1 MNNLETVRTE
11 VKDNSLVIYLSRE
24 ERMNAFTLSMQQEI
38 VKVLDDAE
46 QDDDIKAIIFTGD
59 GKAYCAGAD
68 LSSGGDT
75 FDNRKGRKRTNNVVR
90 DSGGLLTLRL
100 FKSKK
105 PLIAAVNGAAVG
117 IGATMLLPMDTR
129 ICSDRARFGF
139 VFARRGIVPEAAS
152 SWFLP
157 RLIGIDKA
165 LELCYTGKVIS
176 AEEAKE
182 INLVSEVLPQEKL
195 IERALEIAKE
205 FTAESSQISIALTR
219 QMMWRMLGADDPME
233 AHKVDSRA
241 IFELGQSGE
250 AVEGVTSFL
259 EKRSPS
265 FLFRIISTCNFLG
278 KCNRYSSFQWQC
290 SRFRGG
296 PS

>member
-1 MNNLETVRTE
+1 MKKFETLRTE
-11 VKDNSLVIYLSRE
+11 TKENSLIIYLSRE
-24 ERMNAFTLSMQQEI
+24 ERMNAFTLTMQQEL
-38 VKVLDDAE
+38 VAVLDEAE
-46 QDDDIKAIIFTGD
+46 NMDEIKSIIFTGD

-75 FDNRKGRKRTNNVVR
+75 FDNRKGREKTNNVVR

-117 IGATMLLPMDTR
+117 IGATMLLPMDFR
-129 ICSDRARFGF
+129 ICSEEARFGF

-157 RLIGIDKA
+157 RLVGITKA
-165 LELCYTGKVIS
+165 LELCYSGKIIT
-176 AEEAKE
+176 AKE
-182 INLVSEVLPQEKL
+182 AEDINLVSEVLPKEQL
-195 IERALEIAKE
+195 LDRALAVANE

-233 AHKVDSRA
+233 AHKIDSRGV
-241 IFELGQSGE
+241 FELGQSGE
-250 AVEGVTSFL
+250 AIEGVKSFL
-259 EKRSPS
+259 EKRPPS
-265 FLFRIISTCNFLG
+265 FPG
-278 KCNRYSSFQWQC
+278 KVSKDMPSFYPWWDEKE
-290 SRFRGG
+290 FE
-296 PS
+296 

>member
-1 MNNLETVRTE
+1 MKNLETVRTE
-11 VKDNSLVIYLSRE
+11 FRENSLIIYLSRE
-24 ERMNAFTLSMQQEI
+24 ERMNAFTLTMQQEI

-46 QDDDIKAIIFTGD
+46 ENDDIKAIIFTGD

-75 FDNRKGRKRTNNVVR
+75 FDNRKGREKTNDVVR

-100 FKSKK
+100 FKCKK

-129 ICSDRARFGF
+129 ICSDQARFGF
-139 VFARRGIVPEAAS
+139 VFAKRGIVPEAAS

-157 RLIGIDKA
+157 RLIGINKA

-182 INLVSEVLPQEKL
+182 IRLVSEILNQDKL
-195 IERALEIAKE
+195 IDRALEIAKE

-233 AHKVDSRA
+233 AHKIDSRA
-241 IFELGQSGE
+241 VFELGQSGE
-250 AVEGVTSFL
+250 AIEGVNSFL
-259 EKRSPS
+259 EKRPPS
-265 FLFRIISTCNFLG
+265 FPG
-278 KCNRYSSFQWQC
+278 KVSKDMPSFFPWWDEKE
-290 SRFRGG
+290 FE
-296 PS
+296 

>member
-1 MNNLETVRTE
+1 MKNLETVRTE
-11 VKDNSLVIYLSRE
+11 VRENSLIIYLSRE
-24 ERMNAFTLSMQQEI
+24 ERMNAFTLTMQQEI

-46 QDDDIKAIIFTGD
+46 EDDDIKAIIFTGD

-75 FDNRKGRKRTNNVVR
+75 FDNRKGRERTNDVVR

-100 FKSKK
+100 FKCKK

-129 ICSDRARFGF
+129 ICSDQARFGF
-139 VFARRGIVPEAAS
+139 VFAKRGIVPEAAS

-157 RLIGIDKA
+157 RLIGINKA

-182 INLVSEVLPQEKL
+182 IRLISEILNQDKL
-195 IERALEIAKE
+195 IDRALEIAKE

-233 AHKVDSRA
+233 AHKIDSRA
-241 IFELGQSGE
+241 VFELGQSGE
-250 AVEGVTSFL
+250 AMEGVNSFL
-259 EKRSPS
+259 EKRPPS
-265 FLFRIISTCNFLG
+265 FPG
-278 KCNRYSSFQWQC
+278 KVSKDMPSFFPWWDEKE
-290 SRFRGG
+290 FE
-296 PS
+296 

>member
-1 MNNLETVRTE
+1 MKNLETVRTE
-11 VKDNSLVIYLSRE
+11 VRENSLIIYLSRE
-24 ERMNAFTLSMQQEI
+24 ERMNAFTLTMQQEI

-46 QDDDIKAIIFTGD
+46 EDDDIKAIIFTGD

-75 FDNRKGRKRTNNVVR
+75 FDNRKGRERTNDVVR

-100 FKSKK
+100 FKCKK

-129 ICSDRARFGF
+129 ICSDQARFGF
-139 VFARRGIVPEAAS
+139 VFAKRGIVPEAAS

-157 RLIGIDKA
+157 RLIGINKA
-165 LELCYTGKVIS
+165 LELCYTGKIIS

-182 INLVSEVLPQEKL
+182 IRLVSEILNQDKL

-233 AHKVDSRA
+233 AHKIDSRA
-241 IFELGQSGE
+241 VFELGQSGE
-250 AVEGVTSFL
+250 AIEGVNSFL
-259 EKRSPS
+259 EKRPPS
-265 FLFRIISTCNFLG
+265 FPG
-278 KCNRYSSFQWQC
+278 KVSKDMPSFFPWWDEKE
-290 SRFRGG
+290 FE
-296 PS
+296 

>member
-1 MNNLETVRTE
+1 MKNLETVRTE
-11 VKDNSLVIYLSRE
+11 FRENSLIIYLSRE
-24 ERMNAFTLSMQQEI
+24 ERMNAFTLTMQQEI

-46 QDDDIKAIIFTGD
+46 EDDDIKAIIFTGD

-75 FDNRKGRKRTNNVVR
+75 FDNRKGRERTNDVVR

-100 FKSKK
+100 FKCKK

-129 ICSDRARFGF
+129 ICSDQARFGF
-139 VFARRGIVPEAAS
+139 VFAKRGIVPEAAS

-157 RLIGIDKA
+157 RLIGINKA

-182 INLVSEVLPQEKL
+182 IRLVSEILNQDKL
-195 IERALEIAKE
+195 IDRALEIAKE

-233 AHKVDSRA
+233 AHKIDSRA
-241 IFELGQSGE
+241 VFELGQSRE
-250 AVEGVTSFL
+250 AIEGVNSFL
-259 EKRSPS
+259 EKRPPS
-265 FLFRIISTCNFLG
+265 FPG
-278 KCNRYSSFQWQC
+278 KVSKDMPSFFPWWDEKE
-290 SRFRGG
+290 FE
-296 PS
+296 

>member
-1 MNNLETVRTE
+1 MKNLETVRTE
-11 VKDNSLVIYLSRE
+11 VRENSLIIYLSRE
-24 ERMNAFTLSMQQEI
+24 ERMNAFTLTMQQEI

-46 QDDDIKAIIFTGD
+46 ENDDIKAIIFTGD

-75 FDNRKGRKRTNNVVR
+75 FDNRKGREKTNDVVR

-100 FKSKK
+100 FKCKK

-129 ICSDRARFGF
+129 ICSDQARFGF
-139 VFARRGIVPEAAS
+139 VFAKRGIVPEAAS

-157 RLIGIDKA
+157 RLIGINKA

-182 INLVSEVLPQEKL
+182 IRLVSEILNQDKL
-195 IERALEIAKE
+195 IDRALEIAKE

-233 AHKVDSRA
+233 AHKIDSRA
-241 IFELGQSGE
+241 VFELGQSRE
-250 AVEGVTSFL
+250 AIEGVNSFL
-259 EKRSPS
+259 EKRPPS
-265 FLFRIISTCNFLG
+265 FPG
-278 KCNRYSSFQWQC
+278 KVSKDMPSFFPWWDEKE
-290 SRFRGG
+290 FE
-296 PS
+296 

>member
-1 MNNLETVRTE
+1 MKNLETVRTE
-11 VKDNSLVIYLSRE
+11 VRENSLIIYLSRE
-24 ERMNAFTLSMQQEI
+24 ERMNAFTLNMQQEI

-46 QDDDIKAIIFTGD
+46 EDDDIKAIIFSGD

-75 FDNRKGRKRTNNVVR
+75 FDNRKGRERTNDVVR

-100 FKSKK
+100 FKCKK

-129 ICSDRARFGF
+129 ICSDQARFGF
-139 VFARRGIVPEAAS
+139 VFAKRGIVPEAAS

-157 RLIGIDKA
+157 RLIGINKA

-182 INLVSEVLPQEKL
+182 IRLVSEILNQDKL
-195 IERALEIAKE
+195 IDRALEIAKE

-233 AHKVDSRA
+233 AHKIDSRA
-241 IFELGQSGE
+241 VFELGQSGE
-250 AVEGVTSFL
+250 AIEGVTSFL
-259 EKRSPS
+259 EKRPPS
-265 FLFRIISTCNFLG
+265 FPG
-278 KCNRYSSFQWQC
+278 KVSKDMPSFFPWWDEKE
-290 SRFRGG
+290 FE
-296 PS
+296 

>member
-1 MNNLETVRTE
+1 MKKFETLRTE
-11 VKDNSLVIYLSRE
+11 TKENSLIIYLSRE
-24 ERMNAFTLSMQQEI
+24 ERMNAFTLTMQQEL
-38 VKVLDDAE
+38 VAVLDEAE
-46 QDDDIKAIIFTGD
+46 NMDEIKSIIFTGD

-75 FDNRKGRKRTNNVVR
+75 FDNRKGREKTNNVVR

-117 IGATMLLPMDTR
+117 IGATMLLPMDFR
-129 ICSDRARFGF
+129 ICSEEARFGF

-157 RLIGIDKA
+157 RLVGITKA
-165 LELCYTGKVIS
+165 LELCYSGKIIS
-176 AEEAKE
+176 AKEAE
-182 INLVSEVLPQEKL
+182 DINLVSEVLPKEQL
-195 IERALEIAKE
+195 LDRALAVANE

-233 AHKVDSRA
+233 AHKIDSRGV
-241 IFELGQSGE
+241 FELGQSGE
-250 AVEGVTSFL
+250 AIEGVKSFL
-259 EKRSPS
+259 EKRPPS
-265 FLFRIISTCNFLG
+265 FPG
-278 KCNRYSSFQWQC
+278 KVSKDMPSFYPWWDEKE
-290 SRFRGG
+290 FE
-296 PS
+296 

>member
-1 MNNLETVRTE
+1 MKKFETLRTE
-11 VKDNSLVIYLSRE
+11 TKENSLIIYLSRE
-24 ERMNAFTLSMQQEI
+24 ERMNAFTLTMQQEL
-38 VKVLDDAE
+38 VAALDEAE
-46 QDDDIKAIIFTGD
+46 NIDEIKSIIFTGD

-75 FDNRKGRKRTNNVVR
+75 FDNRKGREKTNNVVR

-117 IGATMLLPMDTR
+117 IGATMLLPMDFR
-129 ICSDRARFGF
+129 ICSEEARFGF

-157 RLIGIDKA
+157 RLVGITKA
-165 LELCYTGKVIS
+165 LELCYSGKIIS
-176 AEEAKE
+176 AKEAE
-182 INLVSEVLPQEKL
+182 DINLVSEVLPKEQL
-195 IERALEIAKE
+195 LDRALAVANE

-233 AHKVDSRA
+233 AHKIDSRGV
-241 IFELGQSGE
+241 FELGQSGE
-250 AVEGVTSFL
+250 AIEGVKSFL
-259 EKRSPS
+259 EKRPPS
-265 FLFRIISTCNFLG
+265 FPG
-278 KCNRYSSFQWQC
+278 KVSKDMPSFYPWWDEKE
-290 SRFRGG
+290 FE
-296 PS
+296 

>member
-1 MNNLETVRTE
+1 MKNLETVRTE
-11 VKDNSLVIYLSRE
+11 VRENSLIIYLSRE
-24 ERMNAFTLSMQQEI
+24 ERMNAFTLTMQQEI

-46 QDDDIKAIIFTGD
+46 EDDDIKAIIFTGD

-75 FDNRKGRKRTNNVVR
+75 FDSRKGRERTNDVVR

-100 FKSKK
+100 FKCKK

-129 ICSDRARFGF
+129 ICSDQARFGF
-139 VFARRGIVPEAAS
+139 VFAKRGIVPEAAS

-157 RLIGIDKA
+157 RLIGINKA

-182 INLVSEVLPQEKL
+182 IRLVSEILNQDKL

-233 AHKVDSRA
+233 AHKIDSRA
-241 IFELGQSGE
+241 VFELGQSGE
-250 AVEGVTSFL
+250 AIEGVNSFL
-259 EKRSPS
+259 EKRPPS
-265 FLFRIISTCNFLG
+265 FPG
-278 KCNRYSSFQWQC
+278 KVSKDMPSFFPWWDEKE
-290 SRFRGG
+290 FE
-296 PS
+296 

>member
-1 MNNLETVRTE
+1 MKKFETLRTE
-11 VKDNSLVIYLSRE
+11 TKENSLIIYLSRE
-24 ERMNAFTLSMQQEI
+24 EKMNAFTLTMQQEL
-38 VKVLDDAE
+38 VAALDEAE
-46 QDDDIKAIIFTGD
+46 NMDEIKSIIFTGD

-75 FDNRKGRKRTNNVVR
+75 FDNRKGREKTNNVVR

-117 IGATMLLPMDTR
+117 IGATMLLPMDFR
-129 ICSDRARFGF
+129 ICSEDARFGF

-157 RLIGIDKA
+157 RLVGITKA
-165 LELCYTGKVIS
+165 LELCYSGKIIS
-176 AEEAKE
+176 AKEAKD
-182 INLVSEVLPQEKL
+182 INLVSEVLPKEQLLDK
-195 IERALEIAKE
+195 ALAVANE

-233 AHKVDSRA
+233 AHKIDSRGV
-241 IFELGQSGE
+241 FELGQSGE
-250 AVEGVTSFL
+250 AIEGVKSFL
-259 EKRSPS
+259 EKRPPS
-265 FLFRIISTCNFLG
+265 FPG
-278 KCNRYSSFQWQC
+278 KVSKDMPSFYPWWDEKE
-290 SRFRGG
+290 FE
-296 PS
+296 

>member
-1 MNNLETVRTE
+1 MKNLETVRTE
-11 VKDNSLVIYLSRE
+11 VRENSLIIYLSRE
-24 ERMNAFTLSMQQEI
+24 ERMNAFTLTMQQEI

-46 QDDDIKAIIFTGD
+46 EDDDIKAIIFTGD

-75 FDNRKGRKRTNNVVR
+75 FDNRKGRERTNDVVR

-100 FKSKK
+100 FKCKK

-129 ICSDRARFGF
+129 ICSDQARFGF
-139 VFARRGIVPEAAS
+139 VFAKRGIVPEAAS

-157 RLIGIDKA
+157 RLIGINKA

-182 INLVSEVLPQEKL
+182 IRLVSEILNQDKL
-195 IERALEIAKE
+195 INRALEIAKE

-233 AHKVDSRA
+233 AHKIDSRA
-241 IFELGQSGE
+241 VFELGQSRE
-250 AVEGVTSFL
+250 AIEGVNSFL
-259 EKRSPS
+259 EKRPPS
-265 FLFRIISTCNFLG
+265 FPG
-278 KCNRYSSFQWQC
+278 KVSKDMPSFFPWWDEKE
-290 SRFRGG
+290 FE
-296 PS
+296 

>member
-11 VKDNSLVIYLSRE
+11 VRDNSLVIYLSRE

-46 QDDDIKAIIFTGD
+46 QNDDIKAIIFTGD

-117 IGATMLLPMDTR
+117 IGATMLLPMDIR

-182 INLVSEVLPQEKL
+182 INLVSEILPQEKL

-265 FLFRIISTCNFLG
+265 FPG
-278 KCNRYSSFQWQC
+278 KVSKDMPSFFPWWNEKE
-290 SRFRGG
+290 FE
-296 PS
+296 

>member
-11 VKDNSLVIYLSRE
+11 VRDNSLVIYLSRE

-46 QDDDIKAIIFTGD
+46 QNDDIKAIVFTGD

-117 IGATMLLPMDTR
+117 IGATMLLPMDIR

-233 AHKVDSRA
+233 AHKIDSRA

-250 AVEGVTSFL
+250 AIEGVTSFL
-259 EKRSPS
+259 EKRPPTFPGKVSKDMPS
-265 FLFRIISTCNFLG
+265 FFPWWNEKEFE
-278 KCNRYSSFQWQC
+278 
-290 SRFRGG
+290 
-296 PS
+296 

>member
-1 MNNLETVRTE
+1 MKNLETVRTE
-11 VKDNSLVIYLSRE
+11 VRENSLIIYLSRE
-24 ERMNAFTLSMQQEI
+24 ERMNAFTLTMQQEI

-46 QDDDIKAIIFTGD
+46 ENDDIKAIIFTGD

-75 FDNRKGRKRTNNVVR
+75 FDNRKGREKTNDVVR

-100 FKSKK
+100 FKCKK

-129 ICSDRARFGF
+129 ICSDQARFGF
-139 VFARRGIVPEAAS
+139 VFAKRGIVPEAAS

-157 RLIGIDKA
+157 RLIGINKA

-182 INLVSEVLPQEKL
+182 IKLVSEILNQDKL

-233 AHKVDSRA
+233 AHKIDSRA
-241 IFELGQSGE
+241 VFELGQSGE
-250 AVEGVTSFL
+250 AIEGVNSFL
-259 EKRSPS
+259 EKRPPS
-265 FLFRIISTCNFLG
+265 FPG
-278 KCNRYSSFQWQC
+278 KVSKDMPSFFPWWDEKE
-290 SRFRGG
+290 FE
-296 PS
+296 

>member
-46 QDDDIKAIIFTGD
+46 QNDDIKAIIFTGD

-117 IGATMLLPMDTR
+117 IGATMLLPMDIR

-165 LELCYTGKVIS
+165 LELCYSGKVIS

-233 AHKVDSRA
+233 AHKIDSRA

-250 AVEGVTSFL
+250 AIEGVTSFL
-259 EKRSPS
+259 EKRPPTFPGKVSKDMPS
-265 FLFRIISTCNFLG
+265 FFPWWNEKEFE
-278 KCNRYSSFQWQC
+278 
-290 SRFRGG
+290 
-296 PS
+296 

>member
-1 MNNLETVRTE
+1 MKKFETLRTE
-11 VKDNSLVIYLSRE
+11 TKENSLIIYLSRE
-24 ERMNAFTLSMQQEI
+24 ERMNAFTLTMQQEL
-38 VKVLDDAE
+38 VAALDEAE
-46 QDDDIKAIIFTGD
+46 NMDEIKSIIFTGD

-75 FDNRKGRKRTNNVVR
+75 FDNRKGREKTNNVVR

-117 IGATMLLPMDTR
+117 IGATMLLPMDFR
-129 ICSDRARFGF
+129 ICSEEARFGF

-157 RLIGIDKA
+157 RLVGITKA
-165 LELCYTGKVIS
+165 LELCYSGKIIS
-176 AEEAKE
+176 AKEAE
-182 INLVSEVLPQEKL
+182 DINLVSEVLPKEQL
-195 IERALEIAKE
+195 LDRALAVANE

-233 AHKVDSRA
+233 AHKIDSRGV
-241 IFELGQSGE
+241 FELGQSGE
-250 AVEGVTSFL
+250 AIEGVKSFL
-259 EKRSPS
+259 EKRPPS
-265 FLFRIISTCNFLG
+265 FPG
-278 KCNRYSSFQWQC
+278 KVSKDMPSFYPWWDEKE
-290 SRFRGG
+290 FE
-296 PS
+296 

>member
-1 MNNLETVRTE
+1 MKNLETVRTE
-11 VKDNSLVIYLSRE
+11 VRENSLIIYLSRE
-24 ERMNAFTLSMQQEI
+24 ERMNAFTLTMQQEI

-46 QDDDIKAIIFTGD
+46 EDDDIKAIIFTGD

-75 FDNRKGRKRTNNVVR
+75 FDNRKGRERTNDVVR

-100 FKSKK
+100 FKCKK

-129 ICSDRARFGF
+129 ICSDQARFGF
-139 VFARRGIVPEAAS
+139 VFAKRGIVPEAAS

-157 RLIGIDKA
+157 RLIGINKA

-182 INLVSEVLPQEKL
+182 IRLVSEILNQDKL
-195 IERALEIAKE
+195 IDRALEIAKE

-233 AHKVDSRA
+233 AHKIDSRA
-241 IFELGQSGE
+241 VFELGQSRE
-250 AVEGVTSFL
+250 AIEGVNSFL
-259 EKRSPS
+259 EKRPPS
-265 FLFRIISTCNFLG
+265 FPG
-278 KCNRYSSFQWQC
+278 KVSKDMPSFFPWWEEKE
-290 SRFRGG
+290 FE
-296 PS
+296 

>member
-1 MNNLETVRTE
+1 MKKFETIRTE
-11 VKDNSLVIYLSRE
+11 TKENSLIIYLSRE
-24 ERMNAFTLSMQQEI
+24 ERMNAFTLTMQQEL
-38 VKVLDDAE
+38 VAALDEAE
-46 QDDDIKAIIFTGD
+46 NMDEIKSIIFTGD

-75 FDNRKGRKRTNNVVR
+75 FDNRKGREKTNNVVR

-117 IGATMLLPMDTR
+117 IGATMLLPMDFR
-129 ICSDRARFGF
+129 ICSEEARFGF

-157 RLIGIDKA
+157 RLVGITKA
-165 LELCYTGKVIS
+165 LELCYSGKIIS
-176 AEEAKE
+176 AKEAE
-182 INLVSEVLPQEKL
+182 DINLVSEVLPKEQL
-195 IERALEIAKE
+195 IDRALAVANE

-233 AHKVDSRA
+233 AHKIDSRGV
-241 IFELGQSGE
+241 FELGQSGE
-250 AVEGVTSFL
+250 AIEGVKSFL
-259 EKRSPS
+259 EKRPPS
-265 FLFRIISTCNFLG
+265 FPG
-278 KCNRYSSFQWQC
+278 KVSKDMPSFYPWWDEKE
-290 SRFRGG
+290 FE
-296 PS
+296 

>member
-1 MNNLETVRTE
+1 MKNLETVRTE
-11 VKDNSLVIYLSRE
+11 VRENSLIIYLSRE
-24 ERMNAFTLSMQQEI
+24 ERMNAFTLTMQQEI

-46 QDDDIKAIIFTGD
+46 EDDDIKAIIFTGD

-75 FDNRKGRKRTNNVVR
+75 FDNRKGRERTNDVVR

-100 FKSKK
+100 FKCKK

-129 ICSDRARFGF
+129 ICSEQARFGF
-139 VFARRGIVPEAAS
+139 VFAKRGIVPEAAS

-157 RLIGIDKA
+157 RLIGINKA

-176 AEEAKE
+176 AEEAKD
-182 INLVSEVLPQEKL
+182 IRLVSEILNQDKL

-233 AHKVDSRA
+233 AHKIDSRA
-241 IFELGQSGE
+241 VFELGQSGE
-250 AVEGVTSFL
+250 AIEGVNSFL
-259 EKRSPS
+259 EKRPPS
-265 FLFRIISTCNFLG
+265 FPG
-278 KCNRYSSFQWQC
+278 KVSKDMPSFFPWWDEKE
-290 SRFRGG
+290 FE
-296 PS
+296 